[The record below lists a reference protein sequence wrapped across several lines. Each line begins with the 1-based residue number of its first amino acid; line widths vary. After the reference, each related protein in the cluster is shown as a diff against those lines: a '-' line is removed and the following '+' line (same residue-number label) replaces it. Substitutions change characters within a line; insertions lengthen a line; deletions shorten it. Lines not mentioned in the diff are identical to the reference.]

1 MVAPNIHG
9 YLDFRSFLRDW
20 FEARRAE
27 DPKFSKRSFARLAGK
42 SSPGLLTE
50 VLNGRQLS
58 PKMVRAFA
66 NAMKLTAP
74 EADFFDALVQL
85 DQARSTR
92 DRNHAWDRISASR
105 AFQEARRI
113 EGASVRYL
121 SDWWIP
127 VVRELAHRR
136 DFQRDP
142 AWIAARVRPPITEA
156 MARRALEILIGLEML
171 IESGDGQLVP
181 AEGVLTTPQEVAGL
195 AVHNY
200 HLGMLQRAIESID
213 SVDPEDRH
221 LLAATVSV
229 PHSVVGQL
237 KDELNAFHRRVLD
250 LCGRHE
256 GDADEVLQLHL
267 VLFPLSDRAEGE
279 PS

>member
-1 MVAPNIHG
+1 MSAPNIYD
-9 YLDFRSFLRDW
+9 YLDFRSFLRSW
-20 FEARRAE
+20 FEARKAE
-27 DPKFSKRSFARLAGK
+27 EPRFSKRSFARLAGK

-58 PKMVRAFA
+58 PKMVSAFA

-92 DRNHAWDRISASR
+92 ERNHAWDRISASR
-105 AFQEARRI
+105 SFQEARRI

-127 VVRELAHRR
+127 VIRELAHRR
-136 DFQRDP
+136 DFQPDP
-142 AWIAARVRPPITEA
+142 AWIAARIRPPITEA
-156 MARRALEILIGLEML
+156 MARRGLETLIELEML
-171 IESGDGQLVP
+171 IERDDGGLAP

-213 SVDPEDRH
+213 GVDPEERH

-237 KDELNAFHRRVLD
+237 KDELNAFHRRIID
-250 LCGRHE
+250 LCGRYE
-256 GDADEVLQLHL
+256 GDAEEVLQLHF
-267 VLFPLSDRAEGE
+267 VLFPLSDRAAGE
-279 PS
+279 SS